1 MQPDVSPLSSPGS
14 SIRDVVSAYGL
25 ALRYAKTH
33 VVARVSG
40 FEFVKAGS
48 DAALAAAVAKQPV
61 AVPIDASSF
70 ETYSGGR

>member
-1 MQPDVSPLSSPGS
+1 
-14 SIRDVVSAYGL
+14 L